1 VAGVRRWYCNCTGP
15 TLVGEQHNNLMVSS
29 HPWGWKL
36 TVVRKGCLM
45 LCLTVNVMPSPT
57 CSYGSIML
65 CRRHTSNVM
74 HHILYCTQIRNG
86 FQDCVRKTTTNK
98 QRMVTLP
105 VCGVL
110 DLLCG
115 PSPRQSEDRSRRNLC
130 HGAEDREGAERVGE
144 RGNTSVENSH
154 PNNAIVQASSGCA
167 TSSASLL
174 QIWVKVLYAQDVWD
188 FQGIT
193 KQCVDDA
200 WLQGL
205 TSFGHY
211 LKFG

>member
-1 VAGVRRWYCNCTGP
+1 LYRTNIGWETTQQFNGFLSSMGLETDRCEKGVPYVMPYGECYAFTDM
-15 TLVGEQHNNLMVSS
+15 LVWVE
-29 HPWGWKL
+29 
-36 TVVRKGCLM
+36 
-45 LCLTVNVMPSPT
+45 NVMPTAYFQCHAP
-57 CSYGSIML
+57 
-65 CRRHTSNVM
+65 HTV
-74 HHILYCTQIRNG
+74 LYCTQIRNG

-130 HGAEDREGAERVGE
+130 QGAEDREGAERVGE

-211 LKFG
+211 LKFA